1 VPEPLPRLRW
11 IPTGNVRTVS
21 AANFLT
27 GLYQNVLNVVLQ
39 RFVLDFGGGLT
50 LLGLL
55 QAFGGRFGLVASL
68 VQPVGGHL
76 ADLRG
81 RRAVA
86 IRGSLLSMAGLALL
100 IAAAAFRGQA
110 WAVPALLVPAYLCA
124 GLGMISAPALQSA
137 VAEAA
142 HPRARA
148 SAFATTTFFWIL
160 PGALLAIPGGV
171 VADLLGYGAL
181 FGIAFALEAVNL
193 VLFSRFLVETREVP
207 LAKFMQALQ
216 FTYTRYYNRRYATS
230 GHLFQGRY
238 QAIVCDRDAYLV
250 ALVRYVHLNP
260 GRLKRPV
267 DPWRYP
273 WSSHRAY
280 PGAAGPVQVETAV
293 VLGQF
298 GNHVGRARHAYRRFM
313 ADGLGRGHE
322 AQYYATVDQR
332 LLGDEAF
339 IEAVDQKTGR
349 GREIERARRPV
360 VFARLVRAVAQQ
372 QGVEAGGLVGPGR
385 QRAGVGARAML
396 VYLGREWS
404 QVSTKELGRQLHRD
418 PSIISRL
425 YWWYVANRD
434 LDAEAKLAKVLER

>member
-1 VPEPLPRLRW
+1 MARKPR
-11 IPTGNVRTVS
+11 IE
-21 AANFLT
+21 F
-27 GLYQNVLNVVLQ
+27 
-39 RFVLDFGGGLT
+39 
-50 LLGLL
+50 
-55 QAFGGRFGLVASL
+55 
-68 VQPVGGHL
+68 
-76 ADLRG
+76 
-81 RRAVA
+81 
-86 IRGSLLSMAGLALL
+86 
-100 IAAAAFRGQA
+100 
-110 WAVPALLVPAYLCA
+110 
-124 GLGMISAPALQSA
+124 
-137 VAEAA
+137 
-142 HPRARA
+142 
-148 SAFATTTFFWIL
+148 
-160 PGALLAIPGGV
+160 PGAFYHVIARGNRRQVIFHDTADRHTYLERLEHYRQRYHLTVHAYVLMANHVHLL
-171 VADLLGYGAL
+171 L
-181 FGIAFALEAVNL
+181 
-193 VLFSRFLVETREVP
+193 ETREVP

-250 ALVRYVHLNP
+250 ELVRYVHLNP

-280 PGAAGPVQVETAV
+280 LGEAGPVKVETAV

-313 ADGLGRGHE
+313 ADGAGRGHE

-332 LLGDEAF
+332 LLGDEVF

-360 VFARLVRAVAQQ
+360 VFARLIRAVAQQ
-372 QGVEAGGLVGPGR
+372 QGVEASGLLGPGR
-385 QRAGVGARAML
+385 QRAGVGARARAML

-404 QVSTKELGRQLHRD
+404 QVRTKELGRQLHRD

-434 LDAEAKLAKVLER
+434 LKAEAKLAKVLER